1 MMQSDGLVS
10 IENIIY
16 GSFVKYDRLQQQ
28 VFNTFSNT
36 SIASATNLNIFIDLY
51 SVLKSLF
58 SEHYRTDVS
67 DYTAITTG
75 VINMC
80 SHYRAFFKR
89 LSVQTKFYLIFSF
102 NTCDINRKFVAN
114 YNEDFYRKS
123 QIKLFNDLAMNNF
136 DLLDLL
142 CPYLPD
148 IFFIKSP
155 RNFESSIVIANLIE
169 TINDGNPNLIISK
182 DIYPLQLCYLYPYT
196 SYLYP
201 IKRKGGIDES
211 IMIPISEK
219 NTFRYEFWNLI
230 SRIRKFDVN
239 SIVDVSPVNYPLF
252 CALNRFPER
261 MIQGLMNVVGIRNM
275 IVNLVGNND
284 VKIILQQLYED
295 QSISSKLQVSLVES
309 RLKALDIQYIYPYYK
324 NDPESKCIQFQ
335 NLHDD
340 ATVNMINSKFFS
352 HNPIDINKL

>member
-1 MMQSDGLVS
+1 
-10 IENIIY
+10 
-16 GSFVKYDRLQQQ
+16 
-28 VFNTFSNT
+28 
-36 SIASATNLNIFIDLY
+36 
-51 SVLKSLF
+51 
-58 SEHYRTDVS
+58 
-67 DYTAITTG
+67 
-75 VINMC
+75 
-80 SHYRAFFKR
+80 
-89 LSVQTKFYLIFSF
+89 
-102 NTCDINRKFVAN
+102 
-114 YNEDFYRKS
+114 
-123 QIKLFNDLAMNNF
+123 
-136 DLLDLL
+136 
-142 CPYLPD
+142 
-148 IFFIKSP
+148 
-155 RNFESSIVIANLIE
+155 
-169 TINDGNPNLIISK
+169 
-182 DIYPLQLCYLYPYT
+182 
-196 SYLYP
+196 
-201 IKRKGGIDES
+201 
-211 IMIPISEK
+211 MIPISEK

-284 VKIILQQLYED
+284 VKIVPQQLYED

-324 NDPESKCIQFQ
+324 NDPESKCIQLQ